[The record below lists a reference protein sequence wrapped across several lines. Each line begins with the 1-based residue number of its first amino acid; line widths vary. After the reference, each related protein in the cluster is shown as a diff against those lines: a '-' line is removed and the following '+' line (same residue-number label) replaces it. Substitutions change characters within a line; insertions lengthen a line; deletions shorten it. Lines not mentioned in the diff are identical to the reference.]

1 MPRSTRWSTTSS
13 RSDPLRGMPV
23 LVMAKYPAPGRVKT
37 RLAGA
42 LGAAVAAELARAFI
56 ADLSARLGALGASVA
71 WAFWPPD
78 APFARLVAGAPCV
91 PQQGRDLGE
100 RLRTAIAWAFA
111 CDPRPLVVLGADIPH
126 VPAATLREAA
136 AALAAEADVVLGPT
150 PDGGYYLLALRAP
163 QPALFERVPWG
174 GSRVLAV
181 TLERAR
187 AAGLRV
193 HLLPPTFDVDTRADL
208 AALRQLL
215 AAGTVVLP
223 QTTALLERLSRAGV
237 A

>member
-1 MPRSTRWSTTSS
+1 
-13 RSDPLRGMPV
+13 MPV
-23 LVMAKYPAPGRVKT
+23 LVMAKYPVPGRVKT

-42 LGAAVAAELARAFI
+42 LGAAAAAELARAFI
-56 ADLSARLGALGASVA
+56 ADLGARLGALGASVA

-78 APFARLVAGAPCV
+78 APFAGLVPGAPCV

-100 RLRTAIAWAFA
+100 RLCAAIAWAFA
-111 CDPRPLVVLGADIPH
+111 RDPRPLAVLGADVPH
-126 VPAATLREAA
+126 VEAATLREAA
-136 AALAAEADVVLGPT
+136 TALAGDADVVLGPT

-193 HLLPPTFDVDTRADL
+193 HLLPATFDVDTPADL

-223 QTTALLERLSRAGV
+223 ETAALLERLGRAGM